1 MWVGIKARFLDLL
14 LRGQRLTQ
22 PRGGGLPTGHSPR
35 KPACLGGLA
44 AFSPTSGLYLP
55 PLAGCLVASVQ
66 STPHLL
72 LSGELPKGRES
83 FSSSPVPPTCP
94 AHARQR
100 GSAPRRY
107 TGGRCARMPPTS
119 EGRGQTGSSPGS
131 LPRREPPLCPGEG
144 RVEWENSSLVRGRE
158 GGSAFKPVQAIVG
171 WNQSNSFKTLNSL
184 L

>member
-1 MWVGIKARFLDLL
+1 MRPDSLTYSYVG
-14 LRGQRLTQ
+14 RGK
-22 PRGGGLPTGHSPR
+22 HSPEVEACPQATPPGSL
-35 KPACLGGLA
+35 PALGGWQPSLL
-44 AFSPTSGLYLP
+44 TSGLYLP

-94 AHARQR
+94 AHARHR
-100 GSAPRRY
+100 GRAPRRCA
-107 TGGRCARMPPTS
+107 GGRCARMPPTS
-119 EGRGQTGSSPGS
+119 EGRRQTGSSPGS

-144 RVEWENSSLVRGRE
+144 RVEWENSSLVWGRGW
-158 GGSAFKPVQAIVG
+158 GSAIKPVQAIVG